1 MFTLCCL
8 ALLPTQ
14 PKPEE
19 IRTFELYKN
28 DQYSLVI
35 KARPSVAMDQ
45 NDVIWIE
52 VDNLTGQPLRL
63 RLRLELLVKA
73 NKQVYPSDYSLYTGH
88 LGEIAEGIRSAD
100 HYTAPAGKTSVGR
113 DTLSRHAAA
122 MLGIP
127 KQDQVDIELLVTSF
141 IAGRRHQVSFPM
153 KWLRPSA
160 AAIEVLKKELHTLLF
175 EKPPE
180 RDEIAQRRL
189 TSLLNSD
196 EVTKGLSLDG
206 LLTSLTGRNYEQ
218 RVFIVNYLLQRHTN
232 DPKVIDFYVQ
242 QLAKNDEKVLYDLII
257 SIFIP
262 KPGQARKEQLRFW
275 DERLIEPLIAMFE
288 RDPAKFERA
297 VDILLLHP
305 DNWYTDP
312 KQTARLAAA
321 VQKKYPILVR
331 GPWNNLQEQELYDLC
346 RGCLWLGKTSDRAS
360 LPLLKTV
367 LEVTKPEVPRYRG
380 EGAMHPNAILGGT
393 AASHAAAAIITILDG
408 PAKNNQ
414 PPIHS
419 DPTSVDTI
427 LKAKQLLHA
436 EEAKTSNSKK

>member
-19 IRTFELYKN
+19 IRTFELCKN
-28 DQYSLVI
+28 DQYTLHV
-35 KARPSVAMDQ
+35 KARQSISMDQ
-45 NDVIWIE
+45 TEILWLELENH
-52 VDNLTGQPLRL
+52 TGQPLRL
-63 RLRLELLVKA
+63 RPRLELLVKA
-73 NKQVYPSDYSLYTGH
+73 NKQLFPHDYSLYTGH

-100 HYTAPAGKTSVGR
+100 HFTAPAGKTTVGR

-122 MLGIP
+122 ALGIP
-127 KQDQVDIELLVTSF
+127 KQDQVDVTMVVTSF
-141 IAGRRHQVSFPM
+141 IDGKTHQVTIPM

-196 EVTKGLSLDG
+196 EVTKDLSLDR
-206 LLTSLTGRNYEQ
+206 LLTALTGRNYQQ

-257 SIFIP
+257 SIFMP
-262 KPGQARKEQLRFW
+262 KPGQLRHEQLYFW

-297 VDILLLHP
+297 VEILLLHP
-305 DNWYTDP
+305 DNWHTDP
-312 KQTARLAAA
+312 KRTARLAAA
-321 VQKKYPILVR
+321 LKKKYPILVR

-346 RGCLWLGKTSDRAS
+346 RACLWLGKTFDRAS

-367 LEVTKPEVPRYRG
+367 LDVTKPEAPRYLG
-380 EGAMHPNAILGGT
+380 EGAVHPNAILGGT
-393 AASHAAAAIITILDG
+393 AASHAAAAIINILEG
-408 PAKNNQ
+408 PEKKNQ
-414 PPIHS
+414 PLNRSNPAS
-419 DPTSVDTI
+419 TDTI
-427 LKAKQLLHA
+427 LRARQLLKDD
-436 EEAKTSNSKK
+436 EAKAANSKK